1 MRMNQCTCVNIHTHN
16 TAYGWL
22 ATERHS
28 CQNLALIPFR
38 EWVLSQYAS
47 LYDQH
52 SVRKRRVR
60 TLCVCFDIFDKMCRV
75 RKRCASFTTSSS
87 AISYVRVIMRL
98 LIMRQSA
105 HTFTI
110 HACDIP
116 PTRHARVRVFGAT
129 RISQST
135 NTFPHTCLPRMHP
148 SGAVSLLC
156 VCVYTRN
163 ICAIFI
169 PKCNS
174 PVCWQHVRA
183 WVPVDGAHN
192 SEKVAYATCKHGCD
206 WVVLSCSLLVRL
218 YYRIMER
225 YACLCSKHSLNCT
238 NDK

>member
-28 CQNLALIPFR
+28 CQNLALISFG
-38 EWVLSQYAS
+38 EWVLSQYTS

-52 SVRKRRVR
+52 SVRKRRVP
-60 TLCVCFDIFDKMCRV
+60 THCVCFDIFDKMCRV
-75 RKRCASFTTSSS
+75 RKRCTSFTTSSS

-116 PTRHARVRVFGAT
+116 PTRHARMRVLGAT

-148 SGAVSLLC
+148 SGLVALCLC
-156 VCVYTRN
+156 VHTKYF
-163 ICAIFI
+163 CAIFI

-183 WVPVDGAHN
+183 
-192 SEKVAYATCKHGCD
+192 
-206 WVVLSCSLLVRL
+206 
-218 YYRIMER
+218 
-225 YACLCSKHSLNCT
+225 
-238 NDK
+238 

>member
-1 MRMNQCTCVNIHTHN
+1 MYCHQRMNYAIIIRIYMRMNQCTCVNIHTHN

-28 CQNLALIPFR
+28 CQNLALISFG

-52 SVRKRRVR
+52 SVRKRRGP

-116 PTRHARVRVFGAT
+116 PTRHARVRVLGAT

-163 ICAIFI
+163 IFARYSFRNVIVQFVGNMFELEC
-169 PKCNS
+169 
-174 PVCWQHVRA
+174 
-183 WVPVDGAHN
+183 
-192 SEKVAYATCKHGCD
+192 
-206 WVVLSCSLLVRL
+206 LS
-218 YYRIMER
+218 MER
-225 YACLCSKHSLNCT
+225 TIARKWRMPHANMAVIELS
-238 NDK
+238 